1 MTTTEPV
8 AIDPTANR
16 TRFGG
21 LFLAAASLITI
32 VSLLI
37 YILGVP
43 TPVADEATFD
53 RAQKLANNA
62 TALRTASYLGVAA
75 DLLLAF
81 GAFFLVT
88 RTMQLR
94 TMVPVPAF
102 WICVAVGAIVFVGVD
117 AFMASAMVTIAQ
129 NAASDPAMFE
139 AAEAGTNALFGLG
152 VLCVSFGSAVVLWG
166 ETRAANAVLPA
177 WACYVGMAGAIL
189 GFISAFGPLTGV
201 MQFGFL
207 FLGAFLSVLALV
219 WLGFRLGFPNLMG
232 GSGKETSHAPKRAH
246 KD

>member
-1 MTTTEPV
+1 MTTAEPV
-8 AIDPTANR
+8 TIDPTANR

-37 YILGVP
+37 LILGVP
-43 TPVADEATFD
+43 MPVADEATFD

-62 TALRTASYLGVAA
+62 TALRTSGYLGVAA

-94 TMVPVPAF
+94 TIVPVPAF

-117 AFMASAMVTIAQ
+117 
-129 NAASDPAMFE
+129 
-139 AAEAGTNALFGLG
+139 
-152 VLCVSFGSAVVLWG
+152 SFL
-166 ETRAANAVLPA
+166 ANAMLPA
-177 WACYVGMAGAIL
+177 WAGYLGMAGAIL
-189 GFISAFGPLTGV
+189 GFISGFGPLTGV
-201 MQFGFL
+201 MQFQFL
-207 FLGAFLSVLALV
+207 GLGAFLSLLALV
-219 WLGFRLGFPNLMG
+219 WLGFRLGLPNLMG
-232 GSGKETSHAPKRAH
+232 GSGKATTYASKRAH
-246 KD
+246 KG